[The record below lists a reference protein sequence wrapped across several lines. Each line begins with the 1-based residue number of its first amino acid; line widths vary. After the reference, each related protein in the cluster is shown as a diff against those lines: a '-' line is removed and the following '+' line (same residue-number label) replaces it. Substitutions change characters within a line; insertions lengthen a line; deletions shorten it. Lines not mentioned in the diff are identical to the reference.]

1 MIGYDVIFVVL
12 SNLQLF
18 VQEYVLGFV
27 SWLQSPNIINILAV
41 ISFGSIHISK
51 NIGKLVTLAIHSLK
65 QRIVSNPVIPQI
77 AYPKISVLIP
87 ANNESGTIVDTIKSV
102 LKNSYQNKEIIV
114 IDDNS
119 TDDTYHLIHTFY
131 ERRLIRIVRRI
142 GGKVSKAA
150 AINHGSTYA
159 TGDIIMTMD
168 GDTLLEKNSLKEIVK
183 YMSDPNVV
191 GVAGNVHVL
200 NGDGCVNNIVTK
212 CQIYEYTVAFE
223 LGKRSEAILDTLII
237 LPGTFAVFRKDVFI
251 EIDMLDEDSIVEDL
265 DLTFKLYKLVEKS
278 CMLLRLLLGH
288 IVRVI
293 GGLG

>member
-27 SWLQSPNIINILAV
+27 SWLQSPIIINILAI

-65 QRIVSNPVIPQI
+65 QRIVRNPVIPRI

-87 ANNESGTIVDTIKSV
+87 AHNESGTIVDTIKSV

-114 IDDNS
+114 IEDNS

-142 GGKVSKAA
+142 GGEVKFQKLQLL
-150 AINHGSTYA
+150 
-159 TGDIIMTMD
+159 IM
-168 GDTLLEKNSLKEIVK
+168 V
-183 YMSDPNVV
+183 
-191 GVAGNVHVL
+191 
-200 NGDGCVNNIVTK
+200 
-212 CQIYEYTVAFE
+212 
-223 LGKRSEAILDTLII
+223 R
-237 LPGTFAVFRKDVFI
+237 
-251 EIDMLDEDSIVEDL
+251 DMLPA
-265 DLTFKLYKLVEKS
+265 
-278 CMLLRLLLGH
+278 ML
-288 IVRVI
+288 
-293 GGLG
+293 